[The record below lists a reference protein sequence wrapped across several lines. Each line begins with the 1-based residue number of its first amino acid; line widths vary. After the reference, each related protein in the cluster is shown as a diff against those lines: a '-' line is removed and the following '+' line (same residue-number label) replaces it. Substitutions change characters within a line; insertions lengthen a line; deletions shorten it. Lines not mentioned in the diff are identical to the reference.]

1 MPVLRFFA
9 LAIQVHRTKIS
20 DVTHRRYRKR
30 YKNDVC
36 FDIFLQIKINLKRG
50 RKNDT
55 SVDLKQQTTQLCW

>member
-1 MPVLRFFA
+1 MPFLRFLT
-9 LAIQVHRTKIS
+9 LAIQVHRTKLS

-36 FDIFLQIKINLKRG
+36 FDIFPQIKINLKRA